1 MNNLPGVF
9 TATKKDGSIY
19 YRSNITINNKH
30 ISLGSFDE
38 ASLANRAYKEAFE
51 IFNSSLTI
59 DDYSQKRFILSFNK
73 FVVFISQFCNIE
85 YPFFVIAYHKVLSY
99 GFLLYLHIQP

>member
-1 MNNLPGVF
+1 MDKLPGVF

-59 DDYSQKRFILSFNK
+59 DISSLNEKEKTMIYNLIEIFINSQK
-73 FVVFISQFCNIE
+73 
-85 YPFFVIAYHKVLSY
+85 
-99 GFLLYLHIQP
+99 